1 MNFFFF
7 FQVAKKRK
15 SVEPCSPVEKKAR
28 PATKVSKKAS
38 TPKSKNIK
46 KTVKQVKSPVKTPV
60 KSPVPTGSKV
70 VTPKVPGR
78 QKTLSKPQTPKLT
91 LAARKRSRSRSPAD
105 ALSSK
110 KNDAGTYNSK
120 YSENDDKSPNKSSCI
135 IS

>member
-1 MNFFFF
+1 MEIFFL
-7 FQVAKKRK
+7 QVALKRK
-15 SVEPCSPVEKKAR
+15 SVEPSSPVEKK
-28 PATKVSKKAS
+28 VSKKNS
-38 TPKSKNIK
+38 TPKPKNIK
-46 KTVKQVKSPVKTPV
+46 KTAKQMKSPVKT
-60 KSPVPTGSKV
+60 PVPTGSKV

-78 QKTLSKPQTPKLT
+78 QKT

-110 KNDAGTYNSK
+110 KNDTGTYNSK